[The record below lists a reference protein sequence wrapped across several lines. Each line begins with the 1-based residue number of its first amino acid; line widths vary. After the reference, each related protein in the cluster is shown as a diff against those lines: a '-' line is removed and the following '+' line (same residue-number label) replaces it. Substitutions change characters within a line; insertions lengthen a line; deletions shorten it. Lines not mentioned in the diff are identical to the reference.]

1 MGGFPGDGCARIS
14 NRSRFARLRAAERGI
29 QAEGI
34 PCVLRCPPTGPVQSS
49 GLAGGFD
56 GNFWL
61 PTVEMKKEGQ
71 VRRDGTLHMLHL
83 CLYHR
88 PGGDA
93 SWARQFS
100 DFLRRGGRAAAG
112 FPDGNG
118 DGVSRRD
125 CLGVHRGLWGVPALL

>member
-1 MGGFPGDGCARIS
+1 MTAGLPIE
-14 NRSRFARLRAAERGI
+14 NRNWFARLRAAGRGI
-29 QAEGI
+29 QVEDI
-34 PCVLRCPPTGPVQSS
+34 PCVLRCPPVGPVQSS

-71 VRRDGTLHMLHL
+71 VRRDGTLHMLYL

-100 DFLRRGGRAAAG
+100 DFLRRGGG
-112 FPDGNG
+112 PLPDFPTGMG
-118 DGVSRRD
+118 TAFPGGTV
-125 CLGVHRGLWGVPALL
+125 